1 MGEREEGAAT
11 FSASLASLGLDWRA
25 TMGEVRKAY
34 RRLSLEHHPDRV
46 RDPALKLEAHR
57 RFLKLRDAYEFLRR
71 HPGLLRGGAEAAG
84 PATPVKGMP
93 VEAEFEAFVQ
103 RYRRLHAV
111 HPSPLADRLTGWLEG
126 SEGSFESIAASIIVW
141 TLYIA
146 LVAALLFR
154 PSGRKE
160 EPPARSSRA
169 GGSFEACVSSQSLT
183 TLAAFGPLSV

>member
-1 MGEREEGAAT
+1 MGERDEGVAT
-11 FSASLASLGLDWRA
+11 FSASLAALGLDWRA
-25 TMGEVRKAY
+25 TMAEVRKAY

-46 RDPALKLEAHR
+46 RDPALKLEAQR

-71 HPGLLRGGAEAAG
+71 HPGLLRGAPQGAAGGGPEAAG
-84 PATPVKGMP
+84 RQTPVKGGP

-103 RYRRLHAV
+103 RYRRLHAAS
-111 HPSPLADRLTGWLEG
+111 PSPLSERLTGWLEG

-154 PSGRKE
+154 PPGRKE

-169 GGSFEACVSSQSLT
+169 GGSFEACVSS
-183 TLAAFGPLSV
+183 